1 MPDQPSV
8 VETLRIVRGFLI
20 LARKAV
26 IDARHLE
33 AMIEIDTLMQVAQAE
48 TDKRIASL
56 DRAAGSSRP

>member
-1 MPDQPSV
+1 MPHQPSA
-8 VETLRIVRGFLI
+8 VETLRIVRGFLS

-26 IDARHLE
+26 IDASHLE

-56 DRAAGSSRP
+56 ERAAGSSKP

>member
-1 MPDQPSV
+1 MPDQPSI
-8 VETLRIVRGFLI
+8 VETLRTVRGFLS

-33 AMIEIDTLMQVAQAE
+33 AMIEIDTLMQVAQSE

-56 DRAAGSSRP
+56 ERAAGLSKP